1 MNWKKLQ
8 NGSDIRGVALEGIEG
23 ENVNL
28 TEEVIMTIGKSFV
41 CWLRKTMGVE
51 NPTIAVGM
59 DCRLSGNAI
68 KGAFIKGAAEDWCQ
82 RRGLRLGFYSC
93 HVYGH
98 HQRHGKGYGFGYGD
112 SKPPAV

>member
-41 CWLRKTMGVE
+41 CWLRKTMGV
-51 NPTIAVGM
+51 
-59 DCRLSGNAI
+59 
-68 KGAFIKGAAEDWCQ
+68 
-82 RRGLRLGFYSC
+82 
-93 HVYGH
+93 
-98 HQRHGKGYGFGYGD
+98 
-112 SKPPAV
+112 